1 MENRNAKK
9 QLCSLW
15 IERDELPFDAEA
27 NPKGFKKKGNSV
39 VFISFTPPIYVALF
53 SVLIPFEPGFFKIN
67 APGRLRGQEGGRV
80 TASFFLDA
88 WIDAHRGGG
97 VRRRCPAWG
106 QVQAEAKE
114 SGRIPPI
121 DRSLLLRAQLLRTST
136 TPGRRI
142 DGTFSDSRSMAER
155 GGAAL
160 GDIFSVVAPCR
171 QRQEV
176 KPNQGQRR
184 SPNQVNPQALVVSSW
199 QQLFSFCIICGRTCV
214 YLSIRSKL
222 TKLAKI
228 TSEMRRT
235 PFTWTS
241 LPVTS
246 ASP

>member
-1 MENRNAKK
+1 MQKTTLQPVNWARWAAFWCRSEPQRI
-9 QLCSLW
+9 QEEGEQHCFYFLY
-15 IERDELPFDAEA
+15 
-27 NPKGFKKKGNSV
+27 
-39 VFISFTPPIYVALF
+39 PPIYVALF
-53 SVLIPFEPGFFKIN
+53 SVVIPFEPVLFKIN
-67 APGRLRGQEGGRV
+67 APGRHRGQEGGRV

-160 GDIFSVVAPCR
+160 GDMFSVVAPCR

-246 ASP
+246 TSR